1 MSTFIPA
8 FSPTDLAA
16 DLGSRG
22 YARLPLLDPAACRE
36 LAALYDQ
43 AAGFRSRVVMQ
54 RHGYGSG
61 EYKYLAYPLPGIVAR
76 LREALYPP
84 LAAIAND
91 WAARLGDAGR
101 FPGDHETYL
110 RRCHEA
116 GQTRPTPLLLR
127 YGQGDYNCLHQDL
140 YGELVFPLQLTILL
154 SEPGA
159 DFTGGEFLLV
169 EQRPRR
175 QSRGEA
181 IALSQG
187 EAVIFPVRHRPV
199 HGARGAYRA
208 ILRHGVST
216 VHPGTRPACTRQ
228 TLGIIFHDAA

>member
-1 MSTFIPA
+1 MIDLNESGLDA
-8 FSPTDLAA
+8 DFSAQ
-16 DLGSRG
+16 G
-22 YARLPLLDPAACRE
+22 YAVRQVLDTAACRD
-36 LAALYDQ
+36 LAGLWDESAL
-43 AAGFRSRVVMQ
+43 FRKRIVMQ
-54 RHGYGSG
+54 ERAYGRG
-61 EYKYLAYPLPGIVAR
+61 EYKYLAYPLPEIVFR
-76 LREALYPP
+76 LRQALYPA

-91 WAARLGDAGR
+91 WAVQLGDTSR
-101 FPGDHETYL
+101 FPDDHETYL
-110 RRCHEA
+110 RQCHAA

-169 EQRPRR
+169 EQQPRR

-181 IALSQG
+181 IALAQG

-199 HGARGAYRA
+199 HGVRGAYRA

-216 VHPGTRPACTRQ
+216 VHPGTRSACTRQ